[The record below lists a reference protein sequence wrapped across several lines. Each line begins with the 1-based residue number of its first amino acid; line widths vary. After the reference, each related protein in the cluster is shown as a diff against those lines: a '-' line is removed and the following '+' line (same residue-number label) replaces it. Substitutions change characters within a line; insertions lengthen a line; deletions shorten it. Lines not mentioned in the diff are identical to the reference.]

1 MNLQEHKAIKE
12 IDIALLL
19 SSRRLLLCYWVL
31 QLLEE
36 TISLMD
42 CSSIKLAE
50 RERRLLVTGME

>member
-1 MNLQEHKAIKE
+1 MNLQKHRAIKE

-19 SSRRLLLCYWVL
+19 KSRRLLSCYWVL

-42 CSSIKLAE
+42 CSSIKLVE